1 MAECLK
7 LRESVCFCRIL
18 RKLMKG
24 TDCQRD
30 KCGAFWWVSEG
41 DPTERTEGEKARYG
55 WVSGGGER

>member
-1 MAECLK
+1 
-7 LRESVCFCRIL
+7 
-18 RKLMKG
+18 MKG